1 MGPDV
6 SWRLTK
12 SQLLWRLNSTTNGH
26 FGNVFYLRNCYNVSR
41 CSNLRNVRPYIIKLL
56 TLCITYQLFVIYVC
70 LLGLFLVNYTIIGL
84 FFKNRMQNQ
93 KNIPFWPR
101 VHYIYVSNIGPCT
114 FFCKKKERK
123 RNAMK
128 SLRKVLFSFLISK
141 CIDSFCHECR
151 IPRWKKNPK
160 EKLNGSLR
168 VEKQKKKFY
177 FLFF

>member
-1 MGPDV
+1 MSG
-6 SWRLTK
+6 LHHKIT
-12 SQLLWRLNSTTNGH
+12 
-26 FGNVFYLRNCYNVSR
+26 Y
-41 CSNLRNVRPYIIKLL
+41 
-56 TLCITYQLFVIYVC
+56 LCITYQLFVIYVC
-70 LLGLFLVNYTIIGL
+70 FLGFFLVNYTNIGW

-168 VEKQKKKFY
+168 VEKQKTKKV
-177 FLFF
+177 LFSFF

>member
-101 VHYIYVSNIGPCT
+101 VHYTYMYLTLGRAL
-114 FFCKKKERK
+114 FLQKKKEK
-123 RNAMK
+123 EMQWKVSEKSSFHFWSANA
-128 SLRKVLFSFLISK
+128 LIAFVTNVEYQDGK
-141 CIDSFCHECR
+141 KIL
-151 IPRWKKNPK
+151 KKN
-160 EKLNGSLR
+160 
-168 VEKQKKKFY
+168 
-177 FLFF
+177 

>member
-1 MGPDV
+1 
-6 SWRLTK
+6 
-12 SQLLWRLNSTTNGH
+12 
-26 FGNVFYLRNCYNVSR
+26 
-41 CSNLRNVRPYIIKLL
+41 
-56 TLCITYQLFVIYVC
+56 
-70 LLGLFLVNYTIIGL
+70 
-84 FFKNRMQNQ
+84 MQNQ

-114 FFCKKKERK
+114 FFAKKERK

-168 VEKQKKKFY
+168 VEKQKNKKKFY
-177 FLFF
+177 FHFFKLLSFSLYLWSNINHYQSFLKIFAPTIKNEDVLANWHNVGTKSEILY